1 MAWELRQD
9 RPIYLQLIET
19 IEQRIITGQY
29 PAGSWLPGV
38 RELAAEAGVN
48 PNTMQKALSE
58 LERRELCFA
67 QRTNGRT
74 ITEDEEMIKQL
85 QHQIALEQIEEFLR
99 KMKDIGLTREEV
111 IALMNTKG
119 EA

>member
-29 PAGSWLPGV
+29 PAGSRLPGV

-58 LERRELCFA
+58 LERRELA
-67 QRTNGRT
+67 LPSAPMDGPSQRT
-74 ITEDEEMIKQL
+74 
-85 QHQIALEQIEEFLR
+85 R
-99 KMKDIGLTREEV
+99 K
-111 IALMNTKG
+111 
-119 EA
+119 

>member
-29 PAGSWLPGV
+29 PAGSRLPGV

-58 LERRELCFA
+58 LGAPRALLRSA
-67 QRTNGRT
+67 HQRTDHHRG
-74 ITEDEEMIKQL
+74 
-85 QHQIALEQIEEFLR
+85 
-99 KMKDIGLTREEV
+99 
-111 IALMNTKG
+111 
-119 EA
+119 

>member
-29 PAGSWLPGV
+29 PEGSRLPGV

-48 PNTMQKALSE
+48 PNTCLLYTSYLSPSTGQG
-58 LERRELCFA
+58 RRW
-67 QRTNGRT
+67 R
-74 ITEDEEMIKQL
+74 
-85 QHQIALEQIEEFLR
+85 
-99 KMKDIGLTREEV
+99 
-111 IALMNTKG
+111 
-119 EA
+119 